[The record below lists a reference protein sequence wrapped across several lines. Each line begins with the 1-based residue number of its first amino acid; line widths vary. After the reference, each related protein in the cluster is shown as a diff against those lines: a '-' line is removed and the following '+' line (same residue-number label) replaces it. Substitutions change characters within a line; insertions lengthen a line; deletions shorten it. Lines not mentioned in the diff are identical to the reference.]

1 LSEKDK
7 ILIVEDEKDT
17 RFILNKLLTKN
28 DYEVETTSN
37 GKEALELIK
46 TFMPKVILADWT
58 MPIMDGIELCN
69 HIKSSEDTKL
79 IYYIILTAR
88 SSLNDKIRGLDIGA
102 DDFLSKP
109 IENQELLARIRTG
122 IRVHNLQAELRSI
135 EHSKAIVEMACT
147 IGHEINNPL
156 SSLVVSLKNLEDELS
171 SSNQQ
176 KFVDD
181 LTLINKSI
189 ERIRH
194 LVNNLIHLRNPEVIN
209 YADNQ
214 KMIKLG

>member
-1 LSEKDK
+1 MNTKDK

-46 TFMPKVILADWT
+46 TFVPKVVLADWT

-69 HIKSSEDTKL
+69 HIKSDEGTKL

-122 IRVHNLQAELRSI
+122 IRVHNLQIELKNV

-156 SSLVVSLKNLEDELS
+156 SSLVVSMKNLEDELTS
-171 SSNQQ
+171 LNQH

-181 LTLINKSI
+181 LVLINKSI
-189 ERIRH
+189 QRIKQ
-194 LVNNLIHLRNPEVIN
+194 LVNNLVHIKNPEIID
-209 YADNQ
+209 YTDSQ

>member
-1 LSEKDK
+1 LNIKDK

-46 TFMPKVILADWT
+46 TFVPKVILADWT

-69 HIKSSEDTKL
+69 HIKSDESTKL

-122 IRVHNLQAELRSI
+122 IRVHNLQIELKNV

-156 SSLVVSLKNLEDELS
+156 SSLVVSMKNLEDELTS
-171 SSNQQ
+171 LNQQ

-181 LTLINKSI
+181 LVLINKSI
-189 ERIRH
+189 QRIKH
-194 LVNNLIHLRNPEVIN
+194 LVNNLVHIKNPEIID
-209 YADNQ
+209 YTDNQ

>member
-1 LSEKDK
+1 MSEKDK

-69 HIKSSEDTKL
+69 HIKSNEETKL

-122 IRVHNLQAELRSI
+122 IRVHNLQAELRSV
-135 EHSKAIVEMACT
+135 EHTKAIVEMACT

-176 KFVDD
+176 KFIDD

>member
-1 LSEKDK
+1 MNTKDK

-28 DYEVETTSN
+28 DYTVETTSN

-69 HIKSSEDTKL
+69 HIKSNENSKL

-122 IRVHNLQAELRSI
+122 IRVHNLQAELKSV

-156 SSLVVSLKNLEDELS
+156 SSLIVSLKNLEDELKS
-171 SSNQQ
+171 SKQN
-176 KFVDD
+176 KFSDD
-181 LTLINKSI
+181 LTVIYKSI
-189 ERIRH
+189 DRIKQ
-194 LVNNLIHLRNPEVIN
+194 LVNNLIHLRNPEVIQ
-209 YADNQ
+209 YADEQ

>member
-1 LSEKDK
+1 MKDK

-17 RFILNKLLTKN
+17 RFILNKLLSKN
-28 DYEVETTSN
+28 DYEVQTTSN
-37 GKEALELIK
+37 GKEALELIN

-58 MPIMDGIELCN
+58 MPVMDGIELCN
-69 HIKSSEDTKL
+69 KIKSNEQTKL

-122 IRVHNLQAELRSI
+122 IRVHNLQAELRSV
-135 EHSKAIVEMACT
+135 EHSRAAVEMACT

-156 SSLVVSLKNLEDELS
+156 SSLVVSLKNLESELKS
-171 SSNQQ
+171 LKHEQFN
-176 KFVDD
+176 DD
-181 LTLINKSI
+181 LVVINKSI
-189 ERIRH
+189 ERIKQLASN
-194 LVNNLIHLRNPEVIN
+194 LVKLQNPETIN
-209 YADNQ
+209 YTDDQ

>member
-1 LSEKDK
+1 MNTKDK

-46 TFMPKVILADWT
+46 TFVPKVVLADWT

-69 HIKSSEDTKL
+69 HIKSDESTKL

-122 IRVHNLQAELRSI
+122 IRVHNLQTELRNV

-156 SSLVVSLKNLEDELS
+156 SSLVVSMKNLEDELTS
-171 SSNQQ
+171 LNQQ

-181 LTLINKSI
+181 LVLINKSI
-189 ERIRH
+189 QRIKQ
-194 LVNNLIHLRNPEVIN
+194 LVNNLVHIKNPETID
-209 YADNQ
+209 YTDSQ